1 MFSPSSLTLLRSIS
15 VLSSVTLGLRGS
27 APSRSRSLRG
37 SSGFGLSSS
46 SLELPPLMN
55 GPGRADGAAEI
66 SGLSLRSL
74 PVLARLFVKGG
85 GKKNQVKHD
94 VAQ

>member
-1 MFSPSSLTLLRSIS
+1 
-15 VLSSVTLGLRGS
+15 
-27 APSRSRSLRG
+27 
-37 SSGFGLSSS
+37 
-46 SLELPPLMN
+46 MN